1 MKMLMVVFRDSLQD
15 EILALLKGC
24 DVKAYT
30 LVQNVAGAGE
40 AGTALGSFASPG
52 VNSMVLVVLPEDQAN
67 RSVEALKVYRDGLAE
82 DHPTHK
88 APIRAFALP
97 CTQVV

>member
-15 EILALLKGC
+15 EILMLLKDC

-40 AGTALGSFASPG
+40 TGTALGSFASPG
-52 VNSMVLVVLPEDQAN
+52 INSMLLVVLPQDQAD
-67 RSVEALKVYRDGLAE
+67 RSVEALKTYRDGLAKE
-82 DHPTHK
+82 HPAHK
-88 APIRAFALP
+88 VPIRVFALP
-97 CTQVV
+97 CAQVV

>member
-15 EILALLKGC
+15 EVLMLLKDC

-40 AGTALGSFASPG
+40 TGMALGSFASPG
-52 VNSMVLVVLPEDQAN
+52 VNSMLLVVLSKEQAD
-67 RSVEALKVYRDGLAE
+67 RSIEALKAYRDGLAE
-82 DHPTHK
+82 EHPTHK
-88 APIRAFALP
+88 VPIRVFVLP
-97 CTQVV
+97 CAEVV

>member
-15 EILALLKGC
+15 EVLTLLQGC
-24 DVKAYT
+24 DVKAFT

-40 AGTALGSFASPG
+40 AGSALGSFASPG
-52 VNSMVLVVLPEDQAN
+52 INSMLLVVLPPEQAD
-67 RSVEALKVYRDGLAE
+67 RSVEALKNYRDGLAE

-88 APIRAFALP
+88 VPIRAFVLP
-97 CTQVV
+97 CAQVV

>member
-15 EILALLKGC
+15 EILMLLKDC

-40 AGTALGSFASPG
+40 TGVALGSFSSPG
-52 VNSMVLVVLPEDQAN
+52 INSMLLVVLPREQAD
-67 RSVEALKVYRDGLAE
+67 RSVEALQAYRDSLAE
-82 DHPTHK
+82 EHPAHK
-88 APIRAFALP
+88 VPIRAFVLP
-97 CTQVV
+97 CEQVV